1 MICLSFDG
9 DKDNDDDDGEVD
21 GSDIDDGS
29 ANGNGGGSNDG
40 NYKNNDLIVIPMSK
54 APGSDNHNG
63 DSMVVTMILKKTV
76 MMRPMSRTPSSDQKI
91 GDTQVDQVEVD
102 CSSHV
107 PATKSST
114 STSSTTTSSHHHHC
128 YLLRTTERMTRIF
141 PMPAKQT
148 RTTTADNRARA
159 WRCGDDYDRASLSDF
174 MFVKNFTATFGYY
187 TFKYSINCVVLL
199 CWQKI

>member
-1 MICLSFDG
+1 
-9 DKDNDDDDGEVD
+9 
-21 GSDIDDGS
+21 
-29 ANGNGGGSNDG
+29 
-40 NYKNNDLIVIPMSK
+40 
-54 APGSDNHNG
+54 
-63 DSMVVTMILKKTV
+63 
-76 MMRPMSRTPSSDQKI
+76 MRPMSRTPSSDQKI

-102 CSSHV
+102 CRSHV

-114 STSSTTTSSHHHHC
+114 SLITSTSSTTTSASSSLLTN
-128 YLLRTTERMTRIF
+128 LLRTTERMTRIF

-187 TFKYSINCVVLL
+187 TFKYTINCVVLL
-199 CWQKI
+199 CWQKN